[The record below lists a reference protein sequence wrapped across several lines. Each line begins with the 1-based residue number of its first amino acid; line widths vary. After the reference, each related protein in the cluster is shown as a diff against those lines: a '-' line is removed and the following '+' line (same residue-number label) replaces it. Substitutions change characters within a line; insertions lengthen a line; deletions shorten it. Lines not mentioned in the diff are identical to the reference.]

1 MSNLTD
7 ALIAAKLVGGSGGSG
22 GGSGLPEITPGAQ
35 TIIFPQTILSFVDR
49 EYYDGE
55 TALSLTAGES
65 YTISWD
71 GTDYVCVSTPSEDE
85 ISLGNLSLMN
95 PSLPNTGE
103 PFVIDYYYGEGATEL
118 MILADN
124 NNASHSIGI
133 TQGTPQT
140 PADGSIMQVV
150 NGAWQPVAPP
160 SGGAEVLSFTVQLS
174 LKSDQTISQGSSRTV
189 TLNFLDNNFPDSW
202 NTAAGLSC
210 YIKKDSTIYELVL
223 LKVEF
228 NLPAKNAV
236 ATILNPLTHDCTI
249 NSIAE
254 MYGYA
259 IKLT

>member
-22 GGSGLPEITPGAQ
+22 GGSGLPEIKAEAV
-35 TIIFPQTILSFVDR
+35 TILPEQSITFSDVGSGL
-49 EYYDGE
+49 YYASISGQFPI
-55 TALSLTAGES
+55 AAGATTT
-65 YTISWD
+65 TIWD
-71 GTDYVCVSTPSEDE
+71 GVSYDCAVNDFNGV
-85 ISLGNLSLMN
+85 LAWGNLSILGRGDD
-95 PSLPNTGE
+95 TGE
-103 PFVIDYYYGEGATEL
+103 PFVMIDSNNGSEIGIGTKSTE
-118 MILADN
+118 
-124 NNASHSIGI
+124 ASHTVEAFSSS
-133 TQGTPQT
+133 QT

-150 NGAWQPVAPP
+150 NGAWQPVVPS
-160 SGGAEVLSFTVQLS
+160 SGGAEVLPFTVKLS
-174 LKSDQTISQGSSRTV
+174 LKSDQTISQGSARAV

-249 NSIAE
+249 NSAAE